1 MSPFQV
7 FSQAVGDRDGVGVG
21 VKGQPSRVLTR
32 LILFA
37 EAAAALTALAV
48 LTAAS
53 GSGRGVCSF
62 FFQSSLLY
70 SPFFFLSLPPGRNSA
85 PGSHSRLFLP
95 PTHYGS
101 CLAFLSRED
110 FSSFFPRRLA
120 SNCAHLRH

>member
-85 PGSHSRLFLP
+85 PGSHSRLFP
-95 PTHYGS
+95 PHPHYGS
-101 CLAFLSRED
+101 FVPCIFIARTFQLFLP
-110 FSSFFPRRLA
+110 SSTRVEL
-120 SNCAHLRH
+120 